1 MKTGIGQ
8 RIKERRK
15 ELGLSQEELATKMG
29 LKSKS
34 TICKVETVGDNLT
47 ADTVKKYAEALDT
60 TPAKLMGW
68 DDTIK
73 VDLSFQEKNMIE
85 LYRKSDTELK
95 NMINRLLGGGFND
108 N

>member
-73 VDLSFQEKNMIE
+73 VDLSFQEKTMIE
-85 LYRKSDTELK
+85 LYRKSDIELR
-95 NMINRLLGGGFND
+95 NIINRLLGGGFND

>member
-68 DDTIK
+68 DDTVK
-73 VDLSFQEKNMIE
+73 VDLSFQEKTMIE
-85 LYRKSDTELK
+85 LYRKSDIELK
-95 NMINRLLGGGFND
+95 NIINRLLGGGFND